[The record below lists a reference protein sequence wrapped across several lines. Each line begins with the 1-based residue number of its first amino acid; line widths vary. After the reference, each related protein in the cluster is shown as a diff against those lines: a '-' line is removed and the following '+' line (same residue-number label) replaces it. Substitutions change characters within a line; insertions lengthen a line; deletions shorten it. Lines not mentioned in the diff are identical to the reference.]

1 MSNYN
6 NKNTTVL
13 ATSEQA
19 GGNTRML
26 LFHVCE
32 SGRHEYV
39 VGSYFTEA
47 PYARVTFGDTPTT
60 ENLIEYSWDW
70 GHYFGSFDKAALYW
84 LVEVKGMSIEK
95 QSEDEDD

>member
-6 NKNTTVL
+6 SENTHVL
-13 ATSEQA
+13 ATCEQA

-39 VGSYFTEA
+39 VGSYFQEHRYDGA
-47 PYARVTFGDTPTT
+47 LGYERYDY
-60 ENLIEYSWDW
+60 EWDW
-70 GHYFGSFDKAALYW
+70 GHYFGDAVSAVGYW
-84 LVEVKGMSIEK
+84 LREVLGV
-95 QSEDEDD
+95 EDDVEEG